1 MSFETM
7 YPKDFCSRRLKTIAD
22 PTRWAV
28 IAQLIEGPKSV
39 TELNDSLKME
49 PTLLSHHLKILRD
62 EELVESVREGK
73 NKRYRLS
80 HDVQLTP
87 SGRGIDLGCC
97 RLELN
102 IPRTR
107 AVTNERRSHGP
118 R

>member
-1 MSFETM
+1 MSFESI

-28 IAQLIEGPKSV
+28 IAQLIGCPKSV
-39 TELNDSLKME
+39 AELNESLKIE

-62 EELVESVREGK
+62 EGFVESTREGK

-80 HDVQLTP
+80 PDVELTP
-87 SGRGIDLGCC
+87 SGGGINLGCC

-102 IPRTR
+102 LPRTR
-107 AVTNERRSHGP
+107 TSKR
-118 R
+118 